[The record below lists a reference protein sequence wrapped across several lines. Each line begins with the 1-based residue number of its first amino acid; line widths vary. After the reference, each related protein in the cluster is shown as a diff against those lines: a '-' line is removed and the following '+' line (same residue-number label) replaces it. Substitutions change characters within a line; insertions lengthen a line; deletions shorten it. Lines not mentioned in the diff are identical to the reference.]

1 MTFPCS
7 ESSPSSLTL
16 KSLHILP
23 VACAFSHVS
32 PSCCGLSFPPHSVP
46 ALFKEIFGGAT
57 RGRELMLS
65 FLLGSPGLCISQMR
79 KWRLRG
85 SATEPA
91 SRAALMPTPRRVL
104 SPHLRENR
112 QLLGLV
118 LSQPLLCLSDPLPSR
133 PHTARPKVTPK
144 PVWRLALWGSER
156 SSETWAL
163 GLLPVRDV
171 LLLQRG
177 DVTSRGGQGNASKSG
192 LVSEPTW
199 KGARAAASLA
209 CEMEDVS

>member
-1 MTFPCS
+1 MPLAGIDLGFLESPYLVQPHLGPPMTFPCS

-118 LSQPLLCLSDPLPSR
+118 LSQPLLCLSDPS
-133 PHTARPKVTPK
+133 TF
-144 PVWRLALWGSER
+144 
-156 SSETWAL
+156 SSTHRQTESN
-163 GLLPVRDV
+163 P
-171 LLLQRG
+171 
-177 DVTSRGGQGNASKSG
+177 
-192 LVSEPTW
+192 E
-199 KGARAAASLA
+199 ASLA
-209 CEMEDVS
+209 LGTVGVRKVE

>member
-1 MTFPCS
+1 MSRETVLQSGASRANKMPKKLAL
-7 ESSPSSLTL
+7 SPVTIRAPSQG
-16 KSLHILP
+16 
-23 VACAFSHVS
+23 CAVD
-32 PSCCGLSFPPHSVP
+32 P
-46 ALFKEIFGGAT
+46 
-57 RGRELMLS
+57 
-65 FLLGSPGLCISQMR
+65 ISQMR

-118 LSQPLLCLSDPLPSR
+118 PSQPLLCLSDPLPSR

-171 LLLQRG
+171 LLLQRR